1 MRNNEKYGGNNMRNM
16 EYAYEILGINPM
28 SIERNADGKRRTEEE
43 KLIFLRERKEHRIHV
58 LKNKMELSG
67 LSDEAIQKYN
77 EEILKIEN
85 IYNEL
90 INNMQI
96 TTIYQ
101 SNEKYDRFEAIYN
114 KINGIP
120 EDAYSV
126 FGIARDICEK
136 RDCEGNCIELDEA
149 IKKRLEGLMELA
161 NKTKTLDFK
170 EKQKNELRKKQIRD
184 AYELIKNSSKR
195 REYNKKLDMQKEK
208 RKENLLRSK
217 YQAKTY
223 EKFRGQIRYKKC
235 ENMIRHKYYKQD
247 NSSILLT
254 QTGVIAYRDLQGINK
269 LDEYEFERIIDGEKC
284 IDKIYINLSIFDLS
298 IDKNVRRPIVN
309 PEYYNYIVNELL
321 SEENILK
328 AKKYNYNYMGKVIK
342 DKDGNYQTV
351 LDSKEATITKEHCK
365 EKNKHE
371 NVEEIE
377 GKGDR

>member
-1 MRNNEKYGGNNMRNM
+1 
-16 EYAYEILGINPM
+16 
-28 SIERNADGKRRTEEE
+28 
-43 KLIFLRERKEHRIHV
+43 
-58 LKNKMELSG
+58 
-67 LSDEAIQKYN
+67 
-77 EEILKIEN
+77 
-85 IYNEL
+85 
-90 INNMQI
+90 
-96 TTIYQ
+96 
-101 SNEKYDRFEAIYN
+101 
-114 KINGIP
+114 
-120 EDAYSV
+120 
-126 FGIARDICEK
+126 
-136 RDCEGNCIELDEA
+136 
-149 IKKRLEGLMELA
+149 
-161 NKTKTLDFK
+161 
-170 EKQKNELRKKQIRD
+170 
-184 AYELIKNSSKR
+184 
-195 REYNKKLDMQKEK
+195 
-208 RKENLLRSK
+208 
-217 YQAKTY
+217 
-223 EKFRGQIRYKKC
+223 
-235 ENMIRHKYYKQD
+235 MIRHKYYKQD

-342 DKDGNYQTV
+342 DKDGNYQIV